1 MFSNTNYS
9 YHGGIPKQ
17 YLRLKDKEF
26 SEWEIPP
33 WNLFINEN
41 ILLGQGN
48 YGKVYFALWN
58 ETEVV
63 AKVINQNLSKKNRE
77 LFVKELN
84 VLTKIHHPNIVQVL
98 GYVSEPFI
106 IVIEYLQKGELLNY
120 SQKKWLTKKKKINIC
135 LDILKALTYLHNR
148 KPNYIIH
155 RDIKPQ
161 NILMTPSGR
170 AKIADFGLSRLLKIK
185 SDIIKEKEEKQE
197 KEEKEEKEDDKDLTQ
212 TVGSLRY
219 MAPEVKN
226 SNNYT
231 YKIDIWSVGVIFYEL
246 FEEERYIPK
255 NGFIWNR
262 TPKQIKDIIS
272 DNMIQTDANKRYDA
286 IDLILKFKEIKKT
299 CGKYCLNFC

>member
-9 YHGGIPKQ
+9 YHGEVPKQ
-17 YLRLKDKEF
+17 YLKLKDKEF

-33 WNLFINEN
+33 WNLFIDEN
-41 ILLGQGN
+41 RLLGQGN

-148 KPNYIIH
+148 KPNYVIH

-161 NILMTPSGR
+161 NILMTPSGIP
-170 AKIADFGLSRLLKIK
+170 KIGDFGISRFFEN
-185 SDIIKEKEEKQE
+185 EKKKQSYNNI
-197 KEEKEEKEDDKDLTQ
+197 EDCLFDKDKT
-212 TVGSLRY
+212 TPVGSKRY
-219 MAPEVKN
+219 WAPEIEKGDKN
-226 SNNYT
+226 YNY
-231 YKIDIWSVGVIFYEL
+231 KVDIWSTGVILYEL
-246 FEEERYIPK
+246 FEGERYNPKYGFLWNKTPK
-255 NGFIWNR
+255 NIQFI
-262 TPKQIKDIIS
+262 IL
-272 DNMIQTDANKRYDA
+272 NMLKNDPNERLESL
-286 IDLILKFKEIKKT
+286 DLINLFESIENKNGVFSCI
-299 CGKYCLNFC
+299 CI